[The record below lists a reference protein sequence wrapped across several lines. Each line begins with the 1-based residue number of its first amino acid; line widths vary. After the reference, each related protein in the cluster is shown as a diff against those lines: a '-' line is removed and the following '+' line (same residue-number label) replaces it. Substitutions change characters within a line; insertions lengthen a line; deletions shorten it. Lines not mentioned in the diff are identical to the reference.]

1 MVLLFDLRD
10 DLDVDR
16 DEFLAFLDDACG
28 LRGQVVGD
36 LSVYDCVGRVDVQ
49 FKTFVA
55 ELLREFAGV
64 DQVAH
69 VDVDFEVVADDV
81 RELIPVLDKDA
92 GFFFE
97 LALHCLQGKLVG
109 LDFAA
114 DAVKQSGLPLR
125 MVLFHENDVL
135 LYEKQ
140 SYDVFFH
147 VNTPW
152 SRLCSG

>member
-69 VDVDFEVVADDV
+69 GARVSRKLHIEVWLRRVA
-81 RELIPVLDKDA
+81 R
-92 GFFFE
+92 
-97 LALHCLQGKLVG
+97 
-109 LDFAA
+109 
-114 DAVKQSGLPLR
+114 R
-125 MVLFHENDVL
+125 
-135 LYEKQ
+135 
-140 SYDVFFH
+140 
-147 VNTPW
+147 
-152 SRLCSG
+152 

>member
-1 MVLLFDLRD
+1 VFAVRDIESFD
-10 DLDVDR
+10 DLEFFPDVVQPGYP
-16 DEFLAFLDDACG
+16 F
-28 LRGQVVGD
+28 QVEV
-36 LSVYDCVGRVDVQ
+36 V
-49 FKTFVA
+49 VA
-55 ELLREFAGV
+55 V
-64 DQVAH
+64 H